1 MIDDPI
7 EIKITSAHLWSVEM
21 SRYVTS
27 PLLFARSDISV
38 PFPFSLATLQ
48 SAAFCF
54 PLCLLRFTFVRYLIV
69 PSFAICCPFVA
80 LL

>member
-7 EIKITSAHLWSVEM
+7 EIKITSAYLWSVEM

-54 PLCLLRFTFVRYLIV
+54 PSAYFVLRSFVI
-69 PSFAICCPFVA
+69 S
-80 LL
+80 